1 MWPLATLLLGELRM
15 NRQLMF
21 VFAVALAGCAES
33 NIEKNFLCGPYTG
46 QPCRTMAE
54 IDGAGTLG
62 GSTVA
67 EQSQDSRNDQLSQ
80 PVLTGG
86 KSGSAV
92 AGIPAGGA
100 AYQSARYRIP
110 EKTGRLWLPPY
121 LGDSE
126 ILHEGTYAHFV
137 VREAEWGTR

>member
-1 MWPLATLLLGELRM
+1 MKRPLI
-15 NRQLMF
+15 F
-21 VFAVALAGCAES
+21 VLAVALTGCVGG
-33 NIEKNFLCGPYTG
+33 NTEKNFLCGAQTG

-54 IDGAGTLG
+54 IDGASTVG

-67 EQSQDSRNDQLSQ
+67 ENAQDSQNDQLTQ
-80 PVLTGG
+80 PILTGG

-92 AGIPAGGA
+92 VGVPAGGA
-100 AYQSARYRIP
+100 AYQSAQYRIP

-121 LGDSE
+121 LDDAE

-137 VREAEWGTR
+137 VREARWGAR